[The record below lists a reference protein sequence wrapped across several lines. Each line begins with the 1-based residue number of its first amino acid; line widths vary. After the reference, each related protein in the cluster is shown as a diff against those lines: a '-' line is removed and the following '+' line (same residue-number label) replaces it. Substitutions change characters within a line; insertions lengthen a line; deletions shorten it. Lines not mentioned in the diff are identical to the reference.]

1 MSFPKNTLIFAY
13 DERYA
18 VSSLIKLFNLLDS
31 AQRKKLL
38 FLQILVFFM
47 SCLEVL
53 SVIAIGPFMA
63 LLGNLDS
70 IQAPGIIN
78 TIYEYFGF
86 VSNREFIIFF
96 GASVLSIMLLSACFS
111 LYTIKVLYQFGSSIG
126 GSVSNRLF
134 KHFLFQPWLF
144 HSEHSSSSLI
154 HKVIN
159 ESQRLTFAIIHQ
171 ALTLNAK
178 AAIAVL
184 MSLAIIIYDPIISF
198 SGLAIFSLSY
208 FLIYK
213 LSESHLNQASKSLAD
228 DQEIRLKTASESFG
242 GIQNIILS
250 RTQPFFFD
258 TFNQSTDKYYLSW
271 GNSQVLSI
279 TPKYLLEVLAM
290 GSIIVLV
297 LFLFLSGNEN
307 LSSILP
313 TLSVFALAGY
323 KILPALQTAYYSFSI
338 ITANISAFEN
348 LELDLINSY
357 DIESNNHGLKVKS
370 ENKIEFRNKL
380 CLRNICFAYPESSK
394 MVLNSISFEILAET
408 TIGIVGPSGAGKSTM
423 IDLIL
428 GLINPISGNFIAD
441 DISIDKSNVDLW
453 QRNIGF
459 VPQSIFLSD
468 STIKENIAFG
478 VDAQLIDN
486 KKILEAANLANI
498 MDFVSSLPDG
508 LDTFVGERGI
518 QLSGG
523 QIQRIGIARALYN
536 NPKILIFDEATSSLD
551 GISEKL
557 IMEAINKFTG
567 QKTIIIVAHRL
578 ETIKNCD
585 SIFLLKDGEI
595 LDSGSYDELLSRS
608 LVFQGMAGS

>member
-1 MSFPKNTLIFAY
+1 MNP
-13 DERYA
+13 
-18 VSSLIKLFNLLDS
+18 LIKLFNLLDPS
-31 AQRKKLL
+31 QRKKIL
-38 FLQILVFFM
+38 FLQIMVFFM

-63 LLGNLDS
+63 LLGNMDS

-78 TIYEYFGF
+78 TIYNYLGF
-86 VSNREFIIFF
+86 TSNREFIIFF
-96 GASVLSIMLLSACFS
+96 GAAVLSVMLLSACFS

-126 GSVSNRLF
+126 GSISNRLF

-159 ESQRLTFAIIHQ
+159 ESQRLTVAIIHQ
-171 ALTLNAK
+171 ALAFNAK

-184 MSLAIIIYDPIISF
+184 MSLVVVIYDPIISF
-198 SGLAIFSLSY
+198 SGLAIFLLSY
-208 FLIYK
+208 FLIFK
-213 LSESHLNQASKSLAD
+213 LSSSYLNQASKSLAE

-242 GIQNIILS
+242 GIQNIVLS
-250 RTQPFFFD
+250 RTQSFFIN
-258 TFNQSTDKYYLSW
+258 TFNKSTNKYYIAW

-279 TPKYLLEVLAM
+279 IPKYLLEFLAM
-290 GSIIVLV
+290 GSIIILVLV
-297 LFLFLSGNEN
+297 LFVSGNEN
-307 LSSILP
+307 ISAILP
-313 TLSVFALAGY
+313 KLSVFALAGY
-323 KILPALQTAYYSFSI
+323 KILPALQSAYYSFSI
-338 ITANISAFEN
+338 ITANLSAFEH
-348 LELDLINSY
+348 LESDLINSY
-357 DIESNNHGLKVKS
+357 NTEQNDENIKIQSNK
-370 ENKIEFRNKL
+370 KIEFKNKL
-380 CLRNICFAYPESSK
+380 SMKNICFTYPESSK
-394 MVLNSISFEILAET
+394 NILNDVSFEMKANT

-428 GLINPISGNFIAD
+428 GLISPVSGDLIVD
-441 DISIDKSNVDLW
+441 DTVIDKSNINLW
-453 QRNIGF
+453 QRYIGF

-478 VDAQLIDN
+478 FDPQSIDD
-486 KKILEAANLANI
+486 KKLLKAANLANI

-508 LDTFVGERGI
+508 LETFVGERGI

-557 IMEAINKFTG
+557 IMNAINKFTG
-567 QKTIIIVAHRL
+567 QKTIIIIAHRL

-585 SIFLLKDGEI
+585 SIFLLKNGEI
-595 LDSGSYDELLSRS
+595 IDSGSYNELLSRS
-608 LVFQGMAGS
+608 LVFQNMTAS